1 MLQIQRIRQEPEA
14 IIEGLK
20 KRGIDA
26 SKTVHALIELDANR
40 RAIRHEM
47 EENQHRLNG
56 LSKEIGELFKSGL
69 AQEANALKQE
79 TGTLKDAIKDLNDR
93 VQLIATKEHDLL
105 LSLPNVPHE
114 SVKAGRDE
122 KDNEEVKRVGT
133 VPTLHDGA
141 KPHWDLADQYDLIDF
156 ERMF

>member
-1 MLQIQRIRQEPEA
+1 MLQIQRIRQESEA
-14 IIEGLK
+14 VIEGLK

-26 SKTVHALIELDANR
+26 SKTVHALIKLDANR

-93 VQLIATKEHDLL
+93 VHDLT
-105 LSLPNVPHE
+105 STTT
-114 SVKAGRDE
+114 SS
-122 KDNEEVKRVGT
+122 
-133 VPTLHDGA
+133 
-141 KPHWDLADQYDLIDF
+141 
-156 ERMF
+156 